1 MQDFPTTSWRGSI
14 TKFIKISIELDIN
27 IGFFVRVFCSN
38 KLGVVIRLV
47 VVAGKAFRW
56 SWKKDQLVLL
66 EVKFW
71 SPKYFLLS
79 WGLHMLLDCF
89 YVSWLILVIDND
101 NGPGSRR
108 YLSWWV
114 IFYSGKLAIKI
125 IIVRLLIIVVRLL

>member
-1 MQDFPTTSWRGSI
+1 MLNNTSLSSCDN
-14 TKFIKISIELDIN
+14 KVIKISIGLDIN
-27 IGFFVRVFCSN
+27 LGFFVKVFFY
-38 KLGVVIRLV
+38 KKPGVVIPLV
-47 VVAGKAFRW
+47 VVAGKVFRW

-66 EVKFW
+66 EVMFW
-71 SPKYFLLS
+71 SPKYLLLS

-89 YVSWLILVIDND
+89 YVCWLILVIDND